1 MRKINDDI
9 IMQTTLV
16 NPKSTSKTQKV
27 VNDDIPVEKDYISSK
42 QFFKLLREEV
52 NRHYENI

>member
-1 MRKINDDI
+1 
-9 IMQTTLV
+9 MQTTLV
-16 NPKSTSKTQKV
+16 KPQSAPETQKV
-27 VNDDIPVEKDYISSK
+27 VNEDDIPVEKDYISSK

>member
-1 MRKINDDI
+1 
-9 IMQTTLV
+9 MQTTLV